1 MSAFARARTAF
12 VGLPNLPSLY
22 SYPLRNW
29 KEAGAS
35 SKVAGLP
42 SVGVRLTEL
51 AQRLQVRLK
60 RFIQCLRNF
69 IVFLVSGLLS
79 TDDSGQIQRSCRPVP
94 FFAAECTSS
103 GGR

>member
-12 VGLPNLPSLY
+12 AGLPNLPSLY

-51 AQRLQVRLK
+51 AQRLQVHLK
-60 RFIQCLRNF
+60 RFI
-69 IVFLVSGLLS
+69 
-79 TDDSGQIQRSCRPVP
+79 
-94 FFAAECTSS
+94 
-103 GGR
+103 